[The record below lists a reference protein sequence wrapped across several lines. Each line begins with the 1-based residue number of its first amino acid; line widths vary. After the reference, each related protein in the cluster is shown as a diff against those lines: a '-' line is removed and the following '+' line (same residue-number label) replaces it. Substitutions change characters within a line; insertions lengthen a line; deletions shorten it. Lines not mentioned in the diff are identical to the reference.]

1 MNSKLNEDINVDPF
15 AAPTNKN
22 NKTNGKQLAITTTT
36 TTTTKNSNKSSRQN
50 IFKNKS
56 ASFDEDYDD

>member
-36 TTTTKNSNKSSRQN
+36 TKNSNKSSRQN

>member
-1 MNSKLNEDINVDPF
+1 VNSKLNEDINVDPF
-15 AAPTNKN
+15 APPTNKN
-22 NKTNGKQLAITTTT
+22 NKTNGKQLAI

>member
-36 TTTTKNSNKSSRQN
+36 KNSNKSSRQN

>member
-1 MNSKLNEDINVDPF
+1 VNSKLNEDINVDPF

-36 TTTTKNSNKSSRQN
+36 KNSNKSSRQN